1 MGEPEH
7 FTIPTF
13 DTPLNNPV
21 DEIIIGTAN
30 GETEYDA
37 GAATIT
43 VYAETQTASTAGDT
57 NTNKVYAIWAG
68 VKKKM
73 TLQSTGGTDT
83 WLITFT
89 AADGVPDDGDQAV
102 GRIYVIMVD
111 ESSDNH
117 DLLYQV
123 YHDMHL

>member
-1 MGEPEH
+1 
-7 FTIPTF
+7 
-13 DTPLNNPV
+13 V
-21 DEIIIGTAN
+21 DEIFIGTARN
-30 GETEYDA
+30 ETEYDE
-37 GAATIT
+37 GGQTIT

-89 AADGVPDDGDQAV
+89 AADGVPDTGDTAI

-123 YHDMHL
+123 YHDEHIR